1 MARVADSAP
10 VATTPFDTT
19 PPGERY
25 YRHAG
30 DLVRLVV
37 AAIVSVVVICLVTVA
52 RNTADGFT
60 EDLADASGRIAR
72 SARELLLA
80 LAQSVAIAVPA
91 VVVVVLVARR
101 RWRRLLTVVCGA
113 LAGAGVFALIGQAV
127 DAATDRPLELR
138 RADTFLDPSFPPP
151 AYLAAAVGAAVVGK
165 PWLGR
170 SWRRGLDVGLVAL
183 GAVLAFVGT
192 AAVAELLLA
201 GALGAV
207 GGSAVLLAVGAPNR
221 RASPAVVAE
230 GLEAAGLA
238 VRTVTVVRA
247 TGGRSQVHETTLLDG
262 SAIVAKVYGR
272 DERDADLLYRT
283 YRAVGF
289 RGLEDQ
295 PPPTSLKQDV
305 EHQAF
310 MLVLAAQA
318 GVAVPRMRAVAP
330 LTDGSVALALDRIDG
345 VPLDSLEPDAIDD
358 RLLDAL
364 WAEVGL
370 LHRARIAHRALRA
383 GNVFVDRARRPILI
397 DFGFAEEAA
406 TETMKARDVAE
417 LLASLAILVGAQRS
431 VSSATRVLG
440 GPPVAAAL
448 PQLQPLACTST
459 TRRRASKAL
468 LEEVRTAVADATDS
482 PPAELARLVRVRPR
496 TLLMVAAGTA
506 AFYVLLPQLADVGDS
521 FEAFQEANWW
531 WLSVTVVASL
541 TTYVSAAIALG
552 GAVPQRLPVGTTTL
566 TQLASSFV
574 NRITPANVGGMAL
587 NVRFLQKA
595 GVDGT
600 TAAAAVGLDAA
611 VGAVVHIGLMLVF
624 FAWARQSAAS
634 AFKLPDS
641 SKILVVL
648 AVVLALAGLALATRW
663 GRKFVRHKVLT
674 AVRRTLANLARVAR
688 SPTKLACLVG
698 GSALVTLGYVV
709 ALAAAVA
716 AFDGGPTFAQ
726 VGAVYLGAA
735 AVAAAAPTPGGLG
748 AIEAALVAGLTGV
761 GMTSGPAVAAVLAY
775 RLMTYWLPVL
785 PGWAS
790 FHVLE
795 RRGVI

>member
-1 MARVADSAP
+1 VAS
-10 VATTPFDTT
+10 VAESTSVPTTPFDTS

-30 DLVRLVV
+30 DVIRLVV
-37 AAIVSVVVICLVTVA
+37 AAIASVLVVCLVTVA
-52 RNTADGFT
+52 SNTADGFT

-72 SARELLLA
+72 TVRELLLA
-80 LAQSVAIAVPA
+80 LVQSAAIAVPA
-91 VVVVVLVARR
+91 IVLALLVAQR
-101 RWRRLLTVVCGA
+101 RWRRLLTVVCAA
-113 LAGAGVFALIGQAV
+113 LAGAGVFGLVGRAV
-127 DAATDRPLELR
+127 DAAIGRPAELR
-138 RADTFLDPSFPPP
+138 TASWFLNPAFPPP
-151 AYLAAAVGAAVVGK
+151 AYLAAAVGASVVGK

-170 SWRRGLDVGLVAL
+170 SWRRALDIGLVAL

-221 RASPAVVAE
+221 RASPAVVAA
-230 GLEAAGLA
+230 GLEDAGLPL
-238 VRTVTVVRA
+238 RDLTVARA
-247 TGGRSQVHETTLLDG
+247 TGGRSQIHDVTLLDG
-262 SAIVAKVYGR
+262 SALVAKVYGR
-272 DERDADLLYRT
+272 DGRDADLLYRA
-283 YRAVGF
+283 YRAVAF
-289 RGLEDQ
+289 RGLEDE
-295 PPPTSLKQDV
+295 PPSVSLKRDV

-310 MLVLAAQA
+310 LLTLAAQA
-318 GVAVPRMRAVAP
+318 GVHAPRLRAVTP
-330 LTDGSVALALDRIDG
+330 LADGSVALALDRIDG
-345 VPLDSLEPDAIDD
+345 VPLDSLEPAVVDD

-364 WAEVGL
+364 WAEVGA
-370 LHRARIAHRALRA
+370 LHGSRLAHRALRA
-383 GNVFVDRARRPILI
+383 GNVLVDRERRPVII

-406 TETMKARDVAE
+406 TDTMKARDVAE
-417 LLASLAILVGAQRS
+417 LLASLAVLVGAERS
-431 VSSATRVLG
+431 VASATRVLG
-440 GPPVAAAL
+440 GPAVAAAL
-448 PQLQPLACTST
+448 PLLQPLACTST
-459 TRRRASKAL
+459 TRRTASKGL
-468 LEEVRTAVADATDS
+468 LDEVRAAVADATGSD
-482 PPAELARLVRVRPR
+482 PVELARLVRVRPR

-521 FEAFQEANWW
+521 FDAFRNANWW
-531 WLSVTVVASL
+531 WLTVTVLASL
-541 TTYVSAAIALG
+541 FTYVAAAIALT
-552 GAVPQRLPVGTTTL
+552 GAVPQRVPVGTTTV

-595 GVDGT
+595 GVDST
-600 TAAAAVGLDAA
+600 TAAAAVALDSA
-611 VGAVVHIGLMLVF
+611 VGAIVHLSLMVVF

-648 AVVLALAGLALATRW
+648 AIVLAIAGLVMATRW
-663 GRKFVRHKVLT
+663 GRKFVRHKVL
-674 AVRRTLANLARVAR
+674 AALRRTLANLARIAR
-688 SPTKLACLVG
+688 SPAKLSCLIG
-698 GSALVTLGYVV
+698 GSALVTLAYTV

-735 AVAAAAPTPGGLG
+735 TVAAAAPTPGGLG

-761 GMTSGPAVAAVLAY
+761 GMASGPAVAAVLAY

-785 PGWAS
+785 PGWVS

-795 RRGVI
+795 RRGII